1 MNARHVVNQLQGAL
15 TSRVVIEQ
23 AKGVLAERINISVD
37 SAFARLRAHARYHN
51 RRIGDVARELLDGQ
65 LDATTLTEAV
75 PEGPPLKF

>member
-37 SAFARLRAHARYHN
+37 SAFARLRAHAR
-51 RRIGDVARELLDGQ
+51 RIGDVARELLDGQ